1 MDNYE
6 RMLELLDTKEGKE
19 LINCI
24 MKDAVEQVGFWTI
37 TKENTIFSDDDLLE
51 IEYYQSGYRFLKNLL
66 EMHKDERKEVY

>member
-24 MKDAVEQVGFWTI
+24 MKDAVEQVGIRTI
-37 TKENTIFSDDDLLE
+37 TKGNTIF
-51 IEYYQSGYRFLKNLL
+51 F
-66 EMHKDERKEVY
+66 

>member
-24 MKDAVEQVGFWTI
+24 MNDTVEHIGLLVVTRGG
-37 TKENTIFSDDDLLE
+37 TKFTDEDISE
-51 IEYYQSGYRFLKNLL
+51 IEYCQNGYRFLENVLKT
-66 EMHKDERKEVY
+66 HRDERK